1 MPYIGEFE
9 EMKQLVK
16 TQHEKIKKYTTDFEL
31 DKYEHAVGSMRAAQI
46 SLQIFIKDPA
56 NDLHDRKY
64 AETIYEWLGSLEA
77 TIDELLEISS
87 DKTFFILNALKKY
100 SLSPTLY
107 DSNTIL
113 NYIYAIDS
121 LRSQIQNYAMKNPN
135 IA

>member
-1 MPYIGEFE
+1 
-9 EMKQLVK
+9 
-16 TQHEKIKKYTTDFEL
+16 
-31 DKYEHAVGSMRAAQI
+31 MRAAQI
-46 SLQIFIKDPA
+46 ALQIFTKDPA
-56 NDLHDRKY
+56 NELHEREY
-64 AETIYEWLGSLEA
+64 AETIYEWIGSLEA

-121 LRSQIQNYAMKNPN
+121 LRSQI
-135 IA
+135 